1 MLDKLPDE
9 IAQLILNAHEH
20 TQELQPS
27 FENHPD
33 AFCFIQTAAGDWFKN
48 IITGDVLKQIGPW
61 KTVIFMTEEDWEYLG
76 NGPVVK
82 ENYIK
87 NPTPPRK
94 KTTAH
99 STLAQ
104 AQAEMQDRATTT
116 ATSILEAGIEHMK
129 ARAVTYD
136 SPNGERSMGK
146 TVAAFN
152 TITGHTLSVDQGWL
166 LMVLLK
172 AVRAQKDKTFDS
184 LEDLVAYSALM
195 GEAKAEILNEKTST

>member
-1 MLDKLPDE
+1 MLGKSSDE
-9 IAQLILNAHEH
+9 IAQFILNARRH

-87 NPTPPRK
+87 NPTPPQK

-104 AQAEMQDRATTT
+104 AQAEMQDRATTYG
-116 ATSILEAGIEHMK
+116 S
-129 ARAVTYD
+129 VQ
-136 SPNGERSMGK
+136 GERSMAA
-146 TVAAFN
+146 TVAMFN
-152 TITGHTLSVDQGWL
+152 TLKGTNLTEVDGWQF
-166 LMVLLK
+166 M
-172 AVRAQKDKTFDS
+172 
-184 LEDLVAYSALM
+184 
-195 GEAKAEILNEKTST
+195 EILKMVRSNQGDYKWDNYVDGAAYAALAAEAHAATCKK